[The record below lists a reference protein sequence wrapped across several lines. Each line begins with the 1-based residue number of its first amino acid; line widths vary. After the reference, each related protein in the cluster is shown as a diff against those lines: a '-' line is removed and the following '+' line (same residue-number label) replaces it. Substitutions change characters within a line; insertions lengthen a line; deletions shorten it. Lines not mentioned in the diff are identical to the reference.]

1 MQVIDT
7 VVPLHFLSH
16 PVAVAVFD
24 WCLRCE
30 PFAGVSCCLLVDV
43 VMVQSHVA
51 VAMHTSKWNKAMA
64 LVQSTLV

>member
-7 VVPLHFLSH
+7 VVPIHFLTY

-30 PFAGVSCCLLVDV
+30 PFVGVSCCLLVNV
-43 VMVQSHVA
+43 AMVQSHVA
-51 VAMHTSKWNKAMA
+51 VAMHTSKWNKAMVLFQSA
-64 LVQSTLV
+64 LV